1 MGRMVTCSLRDTTG
15 CIRRGQ
21 VELSRIPAMIV
32 SQEMDAAE
40 MLKAT
45 GADHVLYAA
54 KIYGVNDTLATVQFY
69 MNPMSDEE
77 FYKVTGKVRG
87 AVIYALHR
95 R

>member
-1 MGRMVTCSLRDTTG
+1 MP
-15 CIRRGQ
+15 
-21 VELSRIPAMIV
+21 LSQLPKVLHGFER
-32 SQEMDAAE
+32 DAAE
-40 MLKAT
+40 KLKAT